1 MRNSVVVYSV
11 RTEFPD
17 QATRERYVE
26 WLRDGHCLA
35 VVRQGGALSAEVTVL
50 DTGAVDARY
59 VFGSRA
65 DYDAYEQGPAV
76 ELGGEF
82 ARLFPAGS
90 GVRSVRSIG
99 VREVRVPD

>member
-1 MRNSVVVYSV
+1 VRNSVVVYSV

-17 QATRERYVE
+17 RATRERYVD
-26 WLRDGHCLA
+26 WLRDGGCLA
-35 VVRQGGALSAEVTVL
+35 VVRAGGALSAEVTVL
-50 DTGAVDARY
+50 ETGAVDARF

-65 DYDAYEQGPAV
+65 DFDAYERGAAV
-76 ELGGEF
+76 ELSGEF

-90 GVRSVRSIG
+90 GVRSERCVG